1 MDEKSTSHIPQPQSY
16 LSMYISVDLSC
27 FLLSSVKTLFHG
39 KNVKN
44 QVCSAFSYFW
54 LEETPWLI

>member
-16 LSMYISVDLSC
+16 LSMYISVDLSR

-44 QVCSAFSYFW
+44 QKSALPLVTFG
-54 LEETPWLI
+54 